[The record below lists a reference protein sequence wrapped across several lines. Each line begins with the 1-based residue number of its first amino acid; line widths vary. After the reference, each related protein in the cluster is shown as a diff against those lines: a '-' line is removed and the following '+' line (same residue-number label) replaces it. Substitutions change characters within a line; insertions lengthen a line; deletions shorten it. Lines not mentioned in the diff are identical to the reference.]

1 MGEKKIEDNPS
12 KETEENE
19 KQSDLDDF
27 VIKEKTTMA
36 DIRWGSQTGIGHYS
50 YNFSSNLKVLFKFM
64 FLDSEICKQISLSS
78 SKMLYLIWH
87 GLGPYFCQE
96 LLSCLEKCDFLVV
109 SFDEVSKKG
118 QMDLMSKY
126 WDENTNRVP
135 VRYLN
140 SAFMGHP
147 TSEDILES
155 FKFALNPID
164 IRKIIQISM
173 DGPGVNWKFLELYN
187 NELGRFIKKHF

>member
-1 MGEKKIEDNPS
+1 
-12 KETEENE
+12 
-19 KQSDLDDF
+19 
-27 VIKEKTTMA
+27 
-36 DIRWGSQTGIGHYS
+36 
-50 YNFSSNLKVLFKFM
+50 
-64 FLDSEICKQISLSS
+64 
-78 SKMLYLIWH
+78 
-87 GLGPYFCQE
+87 
-96 LLSCLEKCDFLVV
+96 
-109 SFDEVSKKG
+109 
-118 QMDLMSKY
+118 MDLMSKY

-187 NELGRFIKKHF
+187 NELGRFVKKHF

>member
-36 DIRWGSQTGIGHYS
+36 DIHWGSQTGIGHYS
-50 YNFSSNLKVLFKFM
+50 YNFSSNLKLLFKFM